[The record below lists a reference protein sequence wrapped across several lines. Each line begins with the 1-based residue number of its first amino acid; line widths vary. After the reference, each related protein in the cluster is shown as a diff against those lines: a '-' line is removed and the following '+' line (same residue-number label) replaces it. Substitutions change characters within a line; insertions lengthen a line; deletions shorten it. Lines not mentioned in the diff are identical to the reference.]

1 MLSTSGRD
9 DLDLILRFRV
19 GDQTV
24 LEDLL
29 RILVPPVRVALR
41 RKFSAQLDYH
51 EIEDVIIV
59 GFRKLWGVHATYDP
73 AKSPLKSFFYQIAYH
88 EAVDT
93 LRRKTKRARMQLVPI
108 GDRVEYAIAGPPASS
123 DGDGE
128 ADSDAPRS
136 KLMTDL
142 DTCLKFLTE
151 RERKILLA
159 DAHSQG
165 GVANSQMLAKEL
177 GMSESGVRV
186 NRKRGLDKLRR
197 LLGRL
202 GH

>member
-1 MLSTSGRD
+1 MSSTSGRD
-9 DLDLILRFRV
+9 DLDLIRRFQV

-29 RILVPPVRVALR
+29 RILVPPIRVALR
-41 RKFSAQLDYH
+41 RKFFGQLDYH

-59 GFRKLWGVHATYDP
+59 GFRKLWGVHSTYDP
-73 AKSPLKSFFYQIAYH
+73 AKSPLKGFFYEIAYH

-93 LRRKTKRARMQLVPI
+93 LRRKTNRARVRLVPL
-108 GDRVEYAIAGPPASS
+108 GDRVDYCITSPPAAP
-123 DGDGE
+123 DGE

-142 DTCLKFLTE
+142 DTCLKLLSE

-165 GVANSQMLAKEL
+165 GVANSQMLAREL

-186 NRKRGLDKLRR
+186 NRMRGLDKLRK
-197 LLGRL
+197 LLGNL

>member
-1 MLSTSGRD
+1 MSSSSDLD
-9 DLDLILRFRV
+9 KLDLILRFRV

-29 RILVPPVRVALR
+29 RILVPPIRVALR
-41 RKFSAQLDYH
+41 RKFYGLLDYH

-59 GFRKLWGVHATYDP
+59 GFRKLWGVHSTYDP
-73 AKSPLKSFFYQIAYH
+73 AKSPLKAFFQKIAYH

-93 LRRKTKRARMQLVPI
+93 LRRKTKRARMRLVPL
-108 GDRVEYAIAGPPASS
+108 GDPVEYCIATPPASP
-123 DGDGE
+123 DGE
-128 ADSDAPRS
+128 ADSDTPRS

-142 DTCLKFLTE
+142 DTCLKLLTE

-159 DAHSQG
+159 DAHSHD
-165 GVANSQMLAKEL
+165 GVANSQMLAREL

-186 NRKRGLDKLRR
+186 NRMRGLDKLRR
-197 LLGRL
+197 LLGKL

>member
-1 MLSTSGRD
+1 MSSSSDRD
-9 DLDLILRFRV
+9 EPDLILRFRV

-29 RILVPPVRVALR
+29 RVLVPPIRVALR
-41 RKFSAQLDYH
+41 RKFSGHLDYH

-59 GFRKLWGVHATYDP
+59 GFRKLWGVHTTYDP
-73 AKSPLKSFFYQIAYH
+73 AKSPLKAFFYEIAYH

-93 LRRKTKRARMQLVPI
+93 LRRKTKRARVRLVPL
-108 GDRVEYAIAGPPASS
+108 GDPVEYCIASPLADP
-123 DGDGE
+123 DGE
-128 ADSDAPRS
+128 ADSDTPRS
-136 KLMTDL
+136 KLMSDL
-142 DTCLKFLTE
+142 DTCLKLLTE

-159 DAHSQG
+159 DAHSHS
-165 GVANSQMLAKEL
+165 GVANSQMLAQEL

-186 NRKRGLDKLRR
+186 NRMRGLDKLRR
-197 LLGRL
+197 LLGTL